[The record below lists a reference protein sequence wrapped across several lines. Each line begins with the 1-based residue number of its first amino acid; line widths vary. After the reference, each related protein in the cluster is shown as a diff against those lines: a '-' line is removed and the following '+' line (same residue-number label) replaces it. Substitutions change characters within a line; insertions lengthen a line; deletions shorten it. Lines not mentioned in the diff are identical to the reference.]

1 MAIILGAPYTPN
13 FSTFSTPTNSA
24 ASAGSGVAGFGMWT
38 QLAGVLASAY
48 GARVNAK
55 IERNNLRFQ
64 GDMSMLNARS
74 AAAMGSINAN
84 YTAKAT
90 LLGASYAEAMARV
103 QSQGVRRLSE
113 IQAQTIKQTAEAN
126 AQIAEMGAQSVL
138 SQGQQQTAALTLKA
152 GQMKSTQRAAMAA
165 NGIDLG
171 EGNAVDVQASTDL
184 MKEIDKNQIEA
195 NAIRSAW
202 GYRTQGVATIIE
214 GNTRASQVMID
225 GQSQAVQIQIKGANE
240 AAGIRAQ
247 GAADLFQIQTQAARD
262 EFGYRW
268 SGNSSYAASNAIS
281 PDRSFAQTLAT
292 GAMGVADT
300 WYRWSKVK

>member
-1 MAIILGAPYTPN
+1 MAIILGEPYQPN

-24 ASAGSGVAGFGMWT
+24 ASAGSGFAGFGMWA
-38 QLAGVLASAY
+38 QLGGVLASAY

-90 LLGASYAEAMARV
+90 LLGASYAEAMAR
-103 QSQGVRRLSE
+103 
-113 IQAQTIKQTAEAN
+113 IQAQTVRQTAEAN
-126 AQIAEMGAQSVL
+126 AKIAEMGAQSAL
-138 SQGQQQTAALTLKA
+138 AQGQQQVAALTLKA

-171 EGNAVDVQASTDL
+171 EGNAVDVQASTEI

-195 NAIRSAW
+195 NAIRTAW
-202 GYRTQGVATIIE
+202 GYRTQGVAAQIE
-214 GNTRASQVMID
+214 GNT
-225 GQSQAVQIQIKGANE
+225 QAVQIQIKGANE

-300 WYRWSKVK
+300 WYRWNKVR